1 VRLSAAA
8 GAALA
13 LTLAGCAGP
22 PEQEAA
28 ERAVRDAGAGGEV
41 RCTANSRIWFREGPP
56 ADFFL
61 CTRRSSHG
69 LCDRFRVD
77 RRGDGYRATL
87 LARDGDCA
95 LPVG

>member
-1 VRLSAAA
+1 VRVPAAA

-13 LTLAGCAGP
+13 LALAGCAGP

-28 ERAVRDAGAGGEV
+28 ERAVRDAGADGEV

-61 CTRRSSHG
+61 CTRRSGHG

-77 RRGDGYRATL
+77 RRGDSYRATL
-87 LARDGDCA
+87 LVRDGDCA

>member
-1 VRLSAAA
+1 VRLPGAAA
-8 GAALA
+8 AALA
-13 LTLAGCAGP
+13 LVLAGCTGP

-28 ERAVRDAGAGGEV
+28 ERAVRDTGAGGEV
-41 RCTANSRIWFREGPP
+41 RCTANARVWFREGPP

-61 CTRRSSHG
+61 CTRRSRHG

-77 RRGDGYRATL
+77 RSGDSYTATL